1 MHQKIGN
8 VEHIY
13 VQGAKVPETLL
24 SKRVEA
30 YDLVDSPS
38 AIASACR
45 VPLTSEATER
55 SISLYIGSLK
65 QLVPVSSNLWHR
77 SSVRLT
83 NAKAACLAIL
93 LLELFPPV
101 AFGPQQA
108 YQKDHLNSFT
118 IHTSQL
124 SRDSSRSI

>member
-1 MHQKIGN
+1 M
-8 VEHIY
+8 
-13 VQGAKVPETLL
+13 
-24 SKRVEA
+24 
-30 YDLVDSPS
+30 DSPS

-45 VPLTSEATER
+45 VPFTLEAIER
-55 SISLYIGSLK
+55 SISLYTGSLK

-101 AFGPQQA
+101 AFGA
-108 YQKDHLNSFT
+108 YQIDQNKRTQPPCMQVNCQE
-118 IHTSQL
+118 IAP
-124 SRDSSRSI
+124 